1 MSAFKKVMATAIA
14 IGVFAP
20 SLAFAGTAS
29 TSVSTLVGQIQTLQT
44 QINSL
49 QQQQQQ
55 YLATLRTTLA
65 QGSAGEQVATLQALL
80 AADPSIYPEG
90 IVSGFFG
97 RLTADAVKRFQKN
110 NGIEQVGF
118 VGPKTLKRLQEYLKE
133 RPLAFNT
140 ASSTATSTKIR
151 GEDKRDEKREEKS
164 EKKNEDRR
172 PCAIVPP
179 GHLIAPGWLKKHKG
193 EDRQIVPECQKLPKG
208 IKDLLDRDDDD
219 RDATKPPVVDTVAP
233 VISTVSVS
241 GISTTAVSISWF
253 TNERATSRVYFS
265 TTTPVN
271 LGTALTVSDNS
282 FVKSRTLNLTGLA
295 PSTTYYY
302 VIESRD
308 AASNTATISV
318 QSFVTATLS
327 VTDTVAPV
335 ISSVSTSG
343 ISTTSAS
350 VSWLTNELA
359 TSKVYFSTTTPVN
372 LGTAL
377 TVSNNSLIASH
388 TLTLTGLAPSTTYYY
403 VIESRDASLNTATAS
418 TQSFV
423 TAALPVADT
432 VAPVISAIS
441 TSGISSTTASV
452 SWLTNELSTSGL
464 YYGTTT
470 PVNFATALAVSNNS
484 LVTSHTFGLTGLAS
498 STTYYFA
505 LESKDAALNTS
516 TTSTQSFVTTN

>member
-1 MSAFKKVMATAIA
+1 MSAFKKVMATTIA

-20 SLAFAGTAS
+20 TFVFAQTAS
-29 TSVSTLVGQIQTLQT
+29 TSAATLVGQIQTLQT

-118 VGPKTLKRLQEYLKE
+118 VGPKTLKKLQEHLKE
-133 RPLAFNT
+133 RPLAFDT
-140 ASSTATSTKIR
+140 ASSTASSTKMR
-151 GEDKRDEKREEKS
+151 GEDKREEKR

-193 EDRQIVPECQKLPKG
+193 EDKPVVPECQKLPKG
-208 IKDLLDRDDDD
+208 IKDLLDRDHDDD
-219 RDATKPPVVDTVAP
+219 DHN
-233 VISTVSVS
+233 
-241 GISTTAVSISWF
+241 G
-253 TNERATSRVYFS
+253 
-265 TTTPVN
+265 TTTPPV
-271 LGTALTVSDNS
+271 AD
-282 FVKSRTLNLTGLA
+282 
-295 PSTTYYY
+295 
-302 VIESRD
+302 I
-308 AASNTATISV
+308 
-318 QSFVTATLS
+318 
-327 VTDTVAPV
+327 VAPV

-350 VSWLTNELA
+350 VSWLTNERA
-359 TSKVYFSTTTPVN
+359 TSKVYFGTTTPVN

-377 TVSNNSLIASH
+377 TVSNSSLVASH
-388 TLTLTGLAPSTTYYY
+388 TLALSGLTPSMTYYY
-403 VIESRDASLNTATAS
+403 IIESKDAALNTATTS

-432 VAPVISAIS
+432 VAPVISSIT

-470 PVNFATALAVSNNS
+470 PVNFATALVVSNNS

-505 LESKDAALNTS
+505 LESKDAALNIA